1 MCRNSKIHP
10 LTLFQINLNIQKKTK
25 KRNTSIC
32 FLKLTLKRATVENI
46 THVQR
51 NLKKRTLKE
60 QKKRNVSTFLKTIAW
75 KKKVPRLEVQKSQV
89 QQSKKE
95 LVCLP
100 KKTRR
105 LNVSERPAKKDNLTF
120 HPRSC
125 FQNL

>member
-75 KKKVPRLEVQKSQV
+75 KKKVPRLEVQRSQV

-100 KKTRR
+100 KK
-105 LNVSERPAKKDNLTF
+105 N
-120 HPRSC
+120 
-125 FQNL
+125 